1 MKRLIVKNI
10 GLLAGIGHE
19 GKLCLK
25 GKRDA
30 ELNTLSDAYLIIED
44 GHFANYGKDEQLPI
58 CF

>member
-25 GKRDA
+25 GKEMT
-30 ELNTLSDAYLIIED
+30 ELNTLSDAYLLYEEISI
-44 GHFANYGKDEQLPI
+44 
-58 CF
+58 